1 VSITRLRFFTSQTY
15 LITAIKENNSNN
27 MIINIIIA
35 YGTILNRRC
44 KRVMNDK
51 GSDTLSHRHRIPYTP
66 CG

>member
-1 VSITRLRFFTSQTY
+1 
-15 LITAIKENNSNN
+15 

-35 YGTILNRRC
+35 FGTILNRRC